1 MPNYKFVGLAN
12 YKAVLSDPNFFNAFF
27 NSIKWTIFSLVGQ
40 VLVGFVLAL
49 ALHRVRH
56 FKKLYRTLLIV
67 PWAFPT
73 IVIAFSW
80 QWILNGVYGY
90 LPNLIV
96 KLGLMEHTPAFLTD
110 STWAFLCLVFIN
122 IWFGAP
128 MIMVNV
134 LSALQTV
141 PEEQFEAAKIDGAS
155 SWQVFKFIVFPHIK
169 VVVGLLVV
177 LRTVWIFNNFDI
189 IYLITGGGPA
199 NATTTL
205 PILLT
210 TWVGELNCWV
220 VLQQLQYCSLS
231 SWWRFALS
239 TLLSSV
245 SGKRRVENNEEEIQY
260 LFRYSLTC
268 TFSWCDHRCNFP
280 IGMDYHIFCQRERE
294 LTQYPTRF
302 WPEQFTL
309 DYFTHVINDLHFI
322 DNIRNSLIIAL
333 ATTLIAIIISAMAAY
348 GIVRFFPKLGAIMSR
363 LLVITY
369 IFPPILLAIP
379 YSIAI
384 AKVGLTNSLFG
395 LMMVYLSFSVPY
407 AVWLLVGFF
416 QTVPIGIEEAARIDG
431 ANKFVTFYKVV
442 LPIVAPGIVATAIY
456 TFINAWNEFL
466 YALILIN
473 NTGKMTVAVAL
484 RSLNGSEILD
494 WGDMMAASVIV
505 VLPSIIF
512 FSIIQNKIASGLSEG
527 SVK

>member
-1 MPNYKFVGLAN
+1 MKKKSGIYLDI
-12 YKAVLSDPNFFNAFF
+12 LSH
-27 NSIKWTIFSLVGQ
+27 V
-40 VLVGFVLAL
+40 
-49 ALHRVRH
+49 
-56 FKKLYRTLLIV
+56 LLIG
-67 PWAFPT
+67 AT
-73 IVIAFSW
+73 IVAI
-80 QWILNGVYGY
+80 
-90 LPNLIV
+90 
-96 KLGLMEHTPAFLTD
+96 
-110 STWAFLCLVFIN
+110 
-122 IWFGAP
+122 
-128 MIMVNV
+128 
-134 LSALQTV
+134 
-141 PEEQFEAAKIDGAS
+141 
-155 SWQVFKFIVFPHIK
+155 FP
-169 VVVGLLVV
+169 L
-177 LRTVWIFNNFDI
+177 VWII
-189 IYLITGGGPA
+189 I
-199 NATTTL
+199 
-205 PILLT
+205 
-210 TWVGELNCWV
+210 
-220 VLQQLQYCSLS
+220 
-231 SWWRFALS
+231 
-239 TLLSSV
+239 SSV
-245 SGKRRVENNEEEIQY
+245 KGK
-260 LFRYSLTC
+260 
-268 TFSWCDHRCNFP
+268 
-280 IGMDYHIFCQRERE
+280 GE

-333 ATTLIAIIISAMAAY
+333 ATTVIAIIISAMAAY

-494 WGDMMAASVIV
+494 WGDMMAASVI
-505 VLPSIIF
+505 F